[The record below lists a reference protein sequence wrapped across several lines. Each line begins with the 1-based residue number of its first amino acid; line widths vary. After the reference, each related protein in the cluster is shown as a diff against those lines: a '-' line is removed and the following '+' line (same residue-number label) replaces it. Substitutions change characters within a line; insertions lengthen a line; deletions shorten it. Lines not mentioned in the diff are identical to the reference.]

1 MTTATATATS
11 TAKSTVK
18 IGKTTT
24 MHLHA
29 FLYISL
35 PSLQDHK
42 VKLFNFTFFGG
53 LEHKAATSFFVSW
66 TSKKCLIIEL
76 QKKFANIWRVER
88 DGISV
93 IKFEAARIHFPS
105 DVFVAARRACRCCL
119 SSIALDSTRLAIR
132 ISAKR
137 QAIGKNVRCNG
148 WIPVRYN
155 RCLGFFLVFC
165 YPLAHVYYK
174 AKIRRN

>member
-1 MTTATATATS
+1 MR

-42 VKLFNFTFFGG
+42 VKLLNFTFFEG
-53 LEHKAATSFFVSW
+53 LEHKAATSFFFSW

-76 QKKFANIWRVER
+76 QKKFANIWRVEW
-88 DGISV
+88 DGISA
-93 IKFEAARIHFPS
+93 IKFEAGADSLSKWRFRSRPPS
-105 DVFVAARRACRCCL
+105 VSL
-119 SSIALDSTRLAIR
+119 LLMISSLAMDSTWLAIR

-155 RCLGFFLVFC
+155 RCSGFFLVFC

-174 AKIRRN
+174 AKTRRN